1 MVSMS
6 LFLMRKYNKKKT
18 ILVNMV
24 KYIETISRF
33 ALPLCQDFQIF
44 QIFSGF
50 GIQDLV
56 TIIVINEL
64 FLPKIRIKSKLF
76 GWLAITF
83 VVLYIIMSRTSF
95 RVNPHSLVCQNVK
108 ELLALKFI
116 SDSNVIRTHNH
127 LVRKRTLN
135 QWLGVRLRTKWLWV
149 RIQLL
154 SFKHL
159 LCYWCQTW
167 H

>member
-1 MVSMS
+1 
-6 LFLMRKYNKKKT
+6 
-18 ILVNMV
+18 MV

-33 ALPLCQDFQIF
+33 ALPLWQDFQIF

>member
-56 TIIVINEL
+56 RIIVINEL

-83 VVLYIIMSRTSF
+83 VVLYIIMLRTSF
-95 RVNPHSLVCQNVK
+95 RVNPHSLVCLNVK
-108 ELLALKFI
+108 ELL
-116 SDSNVIRTHNH
+116 DY
-127 LVRKRTLN
+127 
-135 QWLGVRLRTKWLWV
+135 LGASLRTKWLWV
-149 RIQLL
+149 RIPLL
-154 SFKHL
+154 SLKLQLWRL
-159 LCYWCQTW
+159 LQARST
-167 H
+167 HNTAESSDQFG